1 MGRNRLGRS
10 DFFVSGI
17 RLGVM
22 TFGVGANKKTAF
34 RFRDK
39 AFDVASDFLISQKCI
54 LYHQNLAKSGLHADA
69 RFDLRQIG

>member
-10 DFFVSGI
+10 DFCVSGI

-34 RFRDK
+34 RFIDK

-54 LYHQNLAKSGLHADA
+54 LYHQNLAKSDLHAYA
-69 RFDLRQIG
+69 GFDLRQVG

>member
-22 TFGVGANKKTAF
+22 TFGVGANKKAAF
-34 RFRDK
+34 RFMDK
-39 AFDVASDFLISQKCI
+39 AFDVGIDF
-54 LYHQNLAKSGLHADA
+54 
-69 RFDLRQIG
+69 FDIV

>member
-1 MGRNRLGRS
+1 VGRNRLGRS

-34 RFRDK
+34 RFIDK

-54 LYHQNLAKSGLHADA
+54 LYHQNLAKSGLYAYA
-69 RFDLRQIG
+69 RFDLRQVG

>member
-17 RLGVM
+17 RLGAM

-34 RFRDK
+34 RFINK
-39 AFDVASDFLISQKCI
+39 AFYVDIGF
-54 LYHQNLAKSGLHADA
+54 
-69 RFDLRQIG
+69 FDIAEMYSVPPEPSKVRSPHLCSV

>member
-1 MGRNRLGRS
+1 MGRS

-34 RFRDK
+34 RFIDK

-54 LYHQNLAKSGLHADA
+54 LYHQNLAKSGLHAYA
-69 RFDLRQIG
+69 GFDLRQFG